1 MRDLTVPVLL
11 DIVVVS
17 DVVAYVVW
25 LTVMVLTF
33 VDGGLPKWRLRGRVC
48 GG

>member
-1 MRDLTVPVLL
+1 MFQVTSELTVPVLL

-17 DVVAYVVW
+17 DLVAYVVQ

-33 VDGGLPKWRLRGRVC
+33 VDGGLPEWRS
-48 GG
+48 